1 MNTRV
6 KSMAPRGAGRKAAMV
21 LTAMALTI
29 AAAWSGSASSQT
41 ATAGP
46 PLRMDMRHGD
56 GMHGMHGG
64 EGMRVGGGDLGAAG
78 LFRGWPE
85 RMERHVDRM
94 LDGLQATDAQR
105 AEIKRIV
112 RQAAADLQ
120 SQRAQGR
127 SLRDAA
133 MAAFT
138 APTIDP
144 QALERARQQM
154 LAQHDAISKRVSQ
167 AMLDAARVLT
177 PEQRA
182 RIGQRLADARA
193 RMEDRMRRMERDG
206 RTEGRGGPGGVAPA
220 QPGTTPMPPAPAAP
234 PQPRS

>member
-1 MNTRV
+1 MNTGV
-6 KSMAPRGAGRKAAMV
+6 KSMAPLGAGRKAAMV

-29 AAAWSGSASSQT
+29 AAAWSGSARSQPS
-41 ATAGP
+41 AASAP
-46 PLRMDMRHGD
+46 SRMEMRHRHGMP
-56 GMHGMHGG
+56 GMHGMHG
-64 EGMRVGGGDLGAAG
+64 MRGGGGEFGGAG
-78 LFRGWPE
+78 LFRGSPE

-112 RQAAADLQ
+112 RQAATDLQ

-127 SLRDAA
+127 TLREAA

-138 APTIDP
+138 APTVDP
-144 QALERARQQM
+144 QAFERARQQM
-154 LAQHDAISKRVSQ
+154 LAQHDATSRRVSQ

-182 RIGQRLADARA
+182 RIGQRLADRRA
-193 RMEDRMRRMERDG
+193 RMEDRMRRMEQRDG
-206 RTEGRGGPGGVAPA
+206 RAEGRGGPRGMAPAPA
-220 QPGTTPMPPAPAAP
+220 QPPTPGAP